1 LAILLFSVAA
11 LAQTET
17 TMSCGIIDAGDADP
31 DNPNY
36 DFYCPSQ
43 YIIESCGL
51 IYISVNVHFFVTDD
65 CQGTTAAKRVQD
77 RKEQEDTY
85 LEAEKLI
92 NRANRYNEGI
102 SDNLQWNQAVNGAT
116 VTTVPQCV
124 PFRYVL
130 EGVYIHCESE
140 NRTLYDNSEN
150 SAWRNKTTYPDA
162 VNVGIANVSGG
173 PNGYAAYSGRY
184 TVVENF
190 MGGLFTHEFGH
201 VLRLVHT
208 FEFQE
213 NCDDTPSIDWW
224 TYDRDNNG
232 TIDYQ
237 GQTCWSTSNFLDLD
251 GNGSAETDARTP
263 NGSTII
269 NTHPCCGR
277 DDLISN
283 NVMHYSV
290 AATERSRAAMT
301 PCQMSRALNTLF
313 DEKCD
318 LVRSVMPPCPP
329 VSAFIGIVPSVSTN
343 EDCAFTLHFE
353 SSMNESEHRIIVETL
368 VGGVFRQPAT
378 PDWVDGRATDLS
390 LAIGTNLNDKFAD
403 RVFLSNTTYRVTLET
418 KSSCGGAASYSV
430 EFTTGDCD
438 VDVTGGGIIL
448 ISEGGMVV
456 YPNPANHGTR
466 LTYQLN
472 ADSDV
477 QIYWASLDV
486 NGQFTPPQLK
496 SVESGSKTEGQYF
509 VDFSNEDLKN
519 GLNYII
525 LQAGEEIHYRSVAKN

>member
-65 CQGTTAAKRVQD
+65 CQGTTAASRAQD

-102 SDNLQWNQAVNGAT
+102 SDNLQWNQAVHGAT
-116 VTTVPQCV
+116 VTTAPQCV

-130 EGVYIHCESE
+130 E
-140 NRTLYDNSEN
+140 
-150 SAWRNKTTYPDA
+150 A
-162 VNVGIANVSGG
+162 VCTN
-173 PNGYAAYSGRY
+173 
-184 TVVENF
+184 
-190 MGGLFTHEFGH
+190 
-201 VLRLVHT
+201 
-208 FEFQE
+208 
-213 NCDDTPSIDWW
+213 
-224 TYDRDNNG
+224 
-232 TIDYQ
+232 
-237 GQTCWSTSNFLDLD
+237 
-251 GNGSAETDARTP
+251 
-263 NGSTII
+263 II

-403 RVFLSNTTYRVTLET
+403 RIFLSNTTYRVTLET
-418 KSSCGGAASYSV
+418 KSSCGGTANYSV

-438 VDVTGGGIIL
+438 LGATGGGIIL
-448 ISEGGMVV
+448 ISEGGMTV

-472 ADSDV
+472 AESDV

-496 SVESGSKTEGQYF
+496 SVESGLKTGGEYF

-525 LQAGEEIHYRSVAKN
+525 LQAGDEIHYRSVAKN